1 MQNYDFNKNIC
12 SDFSWNNLT
21 WFGWLLS
28 IWEFF
33 NSVLSLD
40 KLLERAMK
48 NAIKEKWNPKKIK
61 HKRCKVILQKMYLIL
76 AWIKTNN
83 TDKYIKNDPTFKSLL
98 WEIVPKT
105 TVNNVL
111 NSFWDNVAKELQK
124 VTFEFEK
131 YNILVNKKTEV
142 IVDIDTTYD
151 PASENIEKST
161 YNTHYWTTGYA
172 PILAFDWITWDL
184 ILWELRP
191 WNFACSK
198 DALEFI
204 ERIVKFYEENNVKMK
219 FRLDS
224 WFATP
229 EIYEYLEWKW
239 IIYYIKMKKNSV
251 IVWNTDKFVIENEL
265 IPWKSVFTEFEYKA
279 KSWNKDRRIVTC
291 IDWINQET
299 QESKNNKSIDEE
311 KQYSLIPFYS
321 FIVTNDRI
329 YQEKEVFSMYN
340 WRATIET
347 LIEEWKNGFFMDKLS
362 HKTFETNSAV
372 FQIHML
378 TISAFQLFRKM
389 TTWEKKDPNEPK
401 EKYKESDYSWK
412 FEWMEKKWRK
422 IFSLKTVQT
431 FRLELFNIPARV
443 INPT

>member
-239 IIYYIKMKKNSV
+239 IIYY
-251 IVWNTDKFVIENEL
+251 E
-265 IPWKSVFTEFEYKA
+265 
-279 KSWNKDRRIVTC
+279 RR
-291 IDWINQET
+291 
-299 QESKNNKSIDEE
+299 S
-311 KQYSLIPFYS
+311 
-321 FIVTNDRI
+321 
-329 YQEKEVFSMYN
+329 
-340 WRATIET
+340 
-347 LIEEWKNGFFMDKLS
+347 
-362 HKTFETNSAV
+362 
-372 FQIHML
+372 
-378 TISAFQLFRKM
+378 RK
-389 TTWEKKDPNEPK
+389 
-401 EKYKESDYSWK
+401 
-412 FEWMEKKWRK
+412 
-422 IFSLKTVQT
+422 
-431 FRLELFNIPARV
+431 
-443 INPT
+443 